1 MLLATLIPSRPR
13 CARGGQRCPKA
24 DLGKPEPARGER
36 QDLAPTSTPT
46 PTAVSPGH
54 FLPHLHGSPLAHKA
68 PVHPL
73 ERKPPS
79 PQKDSLMRGRQA
91 DLSPFCPLPG
101 SPPAVT
107 NLPSCTEQPCSVA
120 WAAPDT
126 LKGHGKS
133 PPPSPIP
140 TPASFHTLNTV
151 PSTFTPLP
159 TTIPGAASS
168 SDCLLTIRDRW
179 LRVQKRVGAGSRPH
193 SSKGARR
200 KALGV
205 REDWLGCCSGGREG
219 RGLGARASA
228 LPGFTVL
235 RSTRPGT
242 AGGVQG
248 LGAEGTVLRDSSP
261 PMGPAALCRLETPT
275 VPARWATGLGREAR
289 SLLKPQ
295 QPQSKWTQLPGHQ
308 PDTFPP
314 ALVSTQG
321 GRKGRTPGGGR
332 SWNTQQMP
340 EFRFKPRSLWLQ
352 SPMGKQG
359 WGQDRTSVPG
369 RLDIVTLHFMQSRS
383 PTQGPILGP

>member
-159 TTIPGAASS
+159 ITIPGAASS

-248 LGAEGTVLRDSSP
+248 LGAERTVLRDSSP

-295 QPQSKWTQLPGHQ
+295 QPQSKWTQLPGHR

-321 GRKGRTPGGGR
+321 GRKGRTPGGG
-332 SWNTQQMP
+332 
-340 EFRFKPRSLWLQ
+340 
-352 SPMGKQG
+352 
-359 WGQDRTSVPG
+359 VPG
-369 RLDIVTLHFMQSRS
+369 THNRCQSSGSS
-383 PTQGPILGP
+383 PGLSGSKALWASRDGVKIGHQFLGDWTS

>member
-13 CARGGQRCPKA
+13 CARRGQRCPKA
-24 DLGKPEPARGER
+24 DLGKPELARGER

-151 PSTFTPLP
+151 PSTFAPLP

-219 RGLGARASA
+219 GGWGPEPRLYPDLLFSVAPDQGQRAGYRGWVQSGQCSGTAPLLWVPQLSADWRPPLSPRGGLQAWGGKHGHYLSPNSHSPSGPSFLGTGQTPSPQLLLAPREAGRGV
-228 LPGFTVL
+228 PRGGGV
-235 RSTRPGT
+235 PGT
-242 AGGVQG
+242 HNRCQSSG
-248 LGAEGTVLRDSSP
+248 SSP
-261 PMGPAALCRLETPT
+261 GLSGSKAL
-275 VPARWATGLGREAR
+275 WASRDGV
-289 SLLKPQ
+289 KI
-295 QPQSKWTQLPGHQ
+295 GHQ
-308 PDTFPP
+308 FLGD
-314 ALVSTQG
+314 
-321 GRKGRTPGGGR
+321 
-332 SWNTQQMP
+332 W
-340 EFRFKPRSLWLQ
+340 
-352 SPMGKQG
+352 
-359 WGQDRTSVPG
+359 TS
-369 RLDIVTLHFMQSRS
+369 
-383 PTQGPILGP
+383 